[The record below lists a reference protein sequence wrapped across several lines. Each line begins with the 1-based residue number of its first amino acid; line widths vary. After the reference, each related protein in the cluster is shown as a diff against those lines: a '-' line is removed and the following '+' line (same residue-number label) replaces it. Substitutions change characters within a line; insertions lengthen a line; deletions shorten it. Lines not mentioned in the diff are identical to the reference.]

1 MDRISIIQAAPEIG
15 LLGGSE
21 NAAFEL
27 HRAWLA
33 RGVDARVVTGH
44 TNQPEVRQGVILTI
58 PKLNSWIRRFGSEH
72 LVTILMVPINSLV
85 ATWRLWK
92 ARGSGIVVSHGDS
105 FMGDVFVIHS
115 VTKANLIEKKRRG
128 HYSWLFNPIHLWV
141 MARDWWLF
149 RGGHYRQVV
158 AVSERLRRQLK
169 QHYRV
174 PDEKIAVIPNGV
186 NLWRFSPRH
195 ATSRAKVRSELGI
208 AEDVP
213 LLLFVGHDLER
224 KGLSHVI
231 EALGKMRTTA
241 CLLVAGTEGEA
252 RYRELAERLGISE
265 RLIFAG
271 KRSDIHLIY
280 PAADAFVL
288 PSRYETFS
296 LLVLEA
302 MASGVPVLASPVG
315 SIEDCLRDGENGLYI
330 QRDAEDIA
338 VKVDRLF
345 SDANQRSRLRERG
358 LATARQYAWG
368 IIADRYLALLE
379 KLEHERQIEQLAE
392 SMSEAA

>member
-1 MDRISIIQAAPEIG
+1 MDQLSIIQAAPEIG

-33 RGVDARVVTGH
+33 RGIDARVVTGH
-44 TNQPEVRQGVILTI
+44 TNQPEMRQGVVLTI
-58 PKLNSWIRRFGSEH
+58 PKLNAWIRRLGSEH
-72 LVTILMVPINSLV
+72 LITILTVPINTLA

-92 ARGSGIVVSHGDS
+92 ARGSALVVSHGDS
-105 FMGDVFVIHS
+105 LWSDVYVIHS
-115 VTKANLIEKKRRG
+115 VTKANLIEKKRQG
-128 HYSWLFNPIHLWV
+128 NYSWLFNPIHLWV

-149 RGGHYRQVV
+149 RSGRYRQVV
-158 AVSERLRRQLK
+158 TVSERLRQQLK
-169 QHYRV
+169 QHYGV

-186 NLWRFSPRH
+186 NLWRFSYRH
-195 ATSRAKVRSELGI
+195 TTSRARMRSELGI

-224 KGLSHVI
+224 KGLGYVI
-231 EALGKMRTTA
+231 EALTKMRTRA
-241 CLLVAGTEGEA
+241 CLLVAGSEGEA
-252 RYRELAERLGISE
+252 RYRELAEQFGVSE

-271 KRSDIHLIY
+271 KRSDMHLIY

-315 SIEDCLRDGENGLYI
+315 SIEDCLRDEQNGLYVE
-330 QRDAEDIA
+330 RDAQDIA
-338 VKVDRLF
+338 TKLDRLF
-345 SDANQRSRLRERG
+345 SDATLRARLREDG
-358 LATARQYAWG
+358 LRTAKQYAWG
-368 IIADRYLALLE
+368 NIAERYLALLE
-379 KLEHERQIEQLAE
+379 KLVDERQIEHSRGKRE
-392 SMSEAA
+392 